1 MITILAKYIMAN
13 TPFFYYSVNIS
24 SIIFFFKNKLLFCAN
39 FQKTLSKNYNNAL

>member
-24 SIIFFFKNKLLFCAN
+24 SVIFFKNKLLFCAN
-39 FQKTLSKNYNNAL
+39 FLKTLSKNYNNAL